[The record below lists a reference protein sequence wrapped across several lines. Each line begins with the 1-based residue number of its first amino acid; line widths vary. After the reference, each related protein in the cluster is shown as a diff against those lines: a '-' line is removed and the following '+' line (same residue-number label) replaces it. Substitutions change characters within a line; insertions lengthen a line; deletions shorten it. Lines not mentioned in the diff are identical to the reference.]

1 MSSGIDLERPS
12 PEDDLPEEDL
22 VECRQVSRSYR
33 AGPADVLAVRE
44 ADCWV
49 STGML
54 VALTGP
60 SGSGKSTL
68 LYLLAG
74 LERPTSGRVSWPA
87 LGGMPRDL
95 PGAVGMMF
103 QGPSLMPDLDVVE
116 NVGLPLLLTGEPAGA
131 ATARATE
138 MLRRVGIAELG
149 AKLPGELSGGQAQR
163 VALARALV
171 TRPRLILADEPTG
184 QLDRAVGSH
193 VISVLRQA
201 ALEFG
206 AGLVVATHD
215 HTVADR
221 FGVRWRMHNG
231 RLVAAEDVDDR
242 ATPSA
247 GVGR

>member
-22 VECRQVSRSYR
+22 VECRRVSRHYR
-33 AGPADVLAVRE
+33 AGTADVLAVNE

-49 STGML
+49 SPGML

-149 AKLPGELSGGQAQR
+149 ANRQIDLACGNLRRDRRSEPAKHRQCCDDTDHSSKKRRTDVPPASGRGNAH
-163 VALARALV
+163 
-171 TRPRLILADEPTG
+171 E
-184 QLDRAVGSH
+184 
-193 VISVLRQA
+193 A
-201 ALEFG
+201 ALCE
-206 AGLVVATHD
+206 ALK
-215 HTVADR
+215 
-221 FGVRWRMHNG
+221 
-231 RLVAAEDVDDR
+231 
-242 ATPSA
+242 S
-247 GVGR
+247 